1 MLTIDISEKLNF
13 CDILPQQFLII
24 KVMKRPSNLIIAFI
38 LIIAATFVAY
48 AMGRILLRV
57 FEPTNIELE
66 QNIESQKYQ
75 P

>member
-1 MLTIDISEKLNF
+1 
-13 CDILPQQFLII
+13 
-24 KVMKRPSNLIIAFI
+24 MKRPSNLIIAFI